1 MGKKEK
7 DMKKITILSIV
18 AATVLFTG
26 CGEKTDKESK
36 ELAAEASV
44 KTLDETAK
52 VSTAVVKDTKEAAAA
67 TKNEAKKVDKESKEL
82 TAEGAIKT
90 LDETAKASTEIAN
103 DIEGKTA
110 K

>member
-26 CGEKTDKESK
+26 CSEKTEKESK

-52 VSTAVVKDTKEAAAA
+52 VSTLLVKDSKEAAAA
-67 TKNEAKKVDKESKEL
+67 TKNEAKKLGKESKKL
-82 TAEGAIKT
+82 AAEGTVKT
-90 LDETAKASTEIAN
+90 MDEAAKVSTEIAD
-103 DIEGKTA
+103 DIKDKTGK
-110 K
+110 

>member
-1 MGKKEK
+1 
-7 DMKKITILSIV
+7 MKKITILSIV

-26 CGEKTDKESK
+26 CGEKTEKESK

-52 VSTAVVKDTKEAAAA
+52 VSTAVVKDTK
-67 TKNEAKKVDKESKEL
+67 NEAKKVAKESKEL
-82 TAEGAIKT
+82 AAEGAIKT
-90 LDETAKASTEIAN
+90 MDEAAKVSTEIAD
-103 DIEGKTA
+103 DIKGKTA